1 MAIIQRSV
9 VFTKPQM
16 KWLKEQAARYGI
28 SIAEVVRR
36 IIDEKR
42 EKNDQ

>member
-1 MAIIQRSV
+1 MKHSLQRSV

-16 KWLKEQAARYGI
+16 DYLQREADRLGI
-28 SIAEVVRR
+28 SVSDVVRR

-42 EKNDQ
+42 KEN